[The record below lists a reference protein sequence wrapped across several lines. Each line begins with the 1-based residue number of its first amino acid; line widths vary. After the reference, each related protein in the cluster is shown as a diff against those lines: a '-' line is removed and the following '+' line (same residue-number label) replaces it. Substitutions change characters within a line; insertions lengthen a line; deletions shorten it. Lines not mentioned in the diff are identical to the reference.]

1 MPRRDEVY
9 KPALAGK
16 KIPVLPLDNKWY
28 KLMYGLEKTPEMQA
42 NEDKV
47 KELLKEQGKLMTDC
61 KRLKKEKAR
70 LMSEIVDG
78 MESDDSGEI
87 QEKNKKLIEECN
99 NLLEEYQ
106 EKLHAL
112 PLEIDEYNYALM
124 LDTMDQCYEVL
135 MTNTDKINEISAWI
149 NETRVEL
156 KKNIIRRQEKELKN
170 QDMYQYMHDIFG
182 PEVIDLFD
190 MKYNPETEHVIKRE

>member
-9 KPALAGK
+9 TPALSGRN
-16 KIPVLPLDNKWY
+16 IPILPLDNKWY

-47 KELLKEQGKLMTDC
+47 KELLKKQGKLTTDC
-61 KRLKKEKAR
+61 KRIKKEKAR
-70 LMSEIVDG
+70 LMQEIVDG
-78 MESDDSGEI
+78 MDSEQSDEI
-87 QEKNKKLIEECN
+87 QNKNKKLIEECN
-99 NLLEEYQ
+99 SLYDQYQ
-106 EKLHAL
+106 EELLDL
-112 PLEIDEYNYALM
+112 PREIDKYNLELM
-124 LDTMDQCYEVL
+124 LDTMEQCYEVIGS
-135 MTNTDKINEISAWI
+135 NTEKINEISDWI
-149 NETRVEL
+149 TETRIEL

-190 MKYNPETEHVIKRE
+190 MKYNPETEHVIKRV